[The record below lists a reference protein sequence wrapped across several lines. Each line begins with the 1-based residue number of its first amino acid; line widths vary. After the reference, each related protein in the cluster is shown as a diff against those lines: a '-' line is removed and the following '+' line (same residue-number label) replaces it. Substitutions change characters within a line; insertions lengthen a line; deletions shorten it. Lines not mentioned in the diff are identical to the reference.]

1 MYLRSNRKEVKDLL
15 VPGMKFLL
23 YVESFRKN
31 WDTASQRHDSSR
43 ETLSRSARFPS
54 IIPRAL

>member
-1 MYLRSNRKEVKDLL
+1 MGISYPQGSMYLRSNRKEVKDLL

-31 WDTASQRHDSSR
+31 WDHG
-43 ETLSRSARFPS
+43 EPG
-54 IIPRAL
+54 PRLAD